1 MNTPLPLPHDQL
13 AAFCRQH
20 AIRKLA
26 LFGSIL
32 RDDFDAE
39 SDIDIL
45 VEFEAGQVPGLIRMA
60 ALEIELTALLGKKT
74 DLRTAAELSRY
85 FRQSVVEAA
94 QVVYEL
100 G

>member
-13 AAFCRQH
+13 AAFCRQY

-26 LFGSIL
+26 LFGSVL

-45 VEFEAGQVPGLIRMA
+45 VEFETGHVPGLIRMA
-60 ALEIELTALLGKKT
+60 ALELELTALLGKKA

-85 FRQSVVEAA
+85 FRQSVVETA